1 MMHVK
6 VKSEKV
12 RLSIPIP
19 YAFFNIAISIL
30 SSKRFQRKINKLIHE
45 NAERKEQDV
54 PFIFPQLDKKTL
66 KPFAKELKKYKGLV
80 LVDVKAKD
88 GSEVKIRL

>member
-1 MMHVK
+1 MMSVK
-6 VKSEKV
+6 VRSNKV

-30 SSKRFQRKINKLIHE
+30 SSKRFQRRINKLIHE
-45 NAERKEQDV
+45 NAERNKQDV
-54 PFIFPQLDKKTL
+54 PFIFPQIDKKAL
-66 KPFAKELKKYKGLV
+66 KPFAKELKKHKGLV
-80 LVDVKAKD
+80 LVDVRAKD